1 MSSSQSFPR
10 SDEKKPP
17 QEQLGTLENAE
28 SPQSVSAALQRESA
42 LTLDVAH
49 PIYWPW
55 PKKWS
60 IIVLYCVLEV
70 FVTMTSTSWISVE
83 YLIQARYGTSTQV
96 TTLGQ
101 SMFIVGNAVG
111 PAFLGPLSDISGRK
125 YVYVCSILLYAIL
138 MIGVALARNFPM
150 MVVFMFLSGAAG
162 STALSNVA
170 GTIADLYGDRDNAGQ
185 PMALFVAA
193 ANVGPSIGSP
203 IGQWVAENS
212 HMGLNWLFWLNV
224 IIGGAFAAVLL
235 LVPETLPRVV
245 IARATARR
253 AEKDEMPNQ
262 DAVVVTKIRVMQEI
276 WFVFTMAL
284 RIMTTEPIVI
294 SLGLYNGFAY
304 GLLFLYLDGVFDV
317 FVYNNGLSYI
327 AADLTYLN
335 FVVGVCVLFAFMPF
349 QTWLY
354 KRDRKRNGGIGRP
367 EARFLTSLLFVWG
380 FPISLFWLA
389 FTSTGNVS
397 YWSPIVAGGL
407 LGFCDP
413 LLYLAMLSYITD
425 TYTNVAAS
433 AIAAFLIPSFLGAV
447 SDCQS
452 FMLAC

>member
-1 MSSSQSFPR
+1 
-10 SDEKKPP
+10 
-17 QEQLGTLENAE
+17 
-28 SPQSVSAALQRESA
+28 
-42 LTLDVAH
+42 
-49 PIYWPW
+49 
-55 PKKWS
+55 
-60 IIVLYCVLEV
+60 
-70 FVTMTSTSWISVE
+70 
-83 YLIQARYGTSTQV
+83 
-96 TTLGQ
+96 
-101 SMFIVGNAVG
+101 MFIVGNAVG

-262 DAVVVTKIRVMQEI
+262 DAVIVTKIRVVQEI

-447 SDCQS
+447 SDCANHS
-452 FMLAC
+452 CSRANSPTGWFCTYRNHHV